1 MLPASEPPSIQ
12 PTPTYV
18 PDDANAFFG
27 ELQQLIAQAADGKPL
42 AAEDFYALLGQTLR
56 RAAEQKTRFN
66 GLTLGGLHAK
76 VDFLCK
82 ECGAEPSLRRA
93 VNVARRHILQPPV
106 ARTDEAALRLA
117 DVRAVARFIACIC
130 QAEIPAKLL
139 CRLPL
144 AAAAPPAPQTVLGAV
159 MRVVA
164 ERWDEAYIYVRCDA
178 IGNGQ
183 GRVRLHT
190 AQADWTYLLKLL
202 TPDVQLNLVRP
213 TLADGA
219 IEAEL
224 IILEPDYLVDVTSV
238 SRCFETFSHSPFLSL
253 LKRLE
258 PFRTSK
264 EILLGNL
271 AGQLL
276 DNEVYGAVQ
285 TPDAVFDAFVREN
298 LTDILALE
306 QEGRLDMETLR
317 TESLQQA
324 ANIRTALRQSLVEH
338 VGSYVPSLV
347 MLEPS
352 FFSEMLGLQ
361 GRMDFLQLD
370 HRVLIE
376 QKSGKG
382 GYHPALRDP
391 SQPIQKEPHYV
402 QMLLYRAILRYN
414 FPEQYAANHHD
425 LRTFLLYSRYA
436 RPLLGLGQAS
446 ALLHEAFRVRNG
458 IVWYEQYYC
467 NGGARILERITPES
481 LNQLHAHGRLW
492 EAYTRPQLQAM
503 LAPIQT
509 ATPLERA
516 YFFRMLRFVAHE
528 HRIAKVGDNTAQTN
542 CFASKWYASLAE
554 KRESG
559 EIYDGLLLDVPPE
572 GKPVGSLNFRFSG
585 RGDAGAP
592 GMDTTNFRRG
602 DIIVCYPYDAGS
614 TPDCRRTHV
623 FRGSLTEITPEG
635 VQCRL
640 AAAQGDG
647 RVFRHDAHRLWAVE
661 HDLYESAFTSLYAA
675 LHAFLRTAKPRRD
688 LLLLQ
693 RPPRIDETVRLKGD
707 YGAFNAMALRVKQA
721 SDFFLIIGPPGTG
734 KTSYGLLNTLR
745 EELLEPDSRILL
757 LSYTNRAVDEICSK
771 LVEMGLDFLRIGSAE
786 SCELAYRPY
795 LLEERLQGQS
805 AEAGRQLFRTAR
817 IVAGTTTSLSRKH
830 SLFVLMNFS
839 LAIID
844 EASQILEPHL
854 LGLLSMMHGGQPAI
868 RKFVFIGDHKQ
879 LPAVVQQPA
888 AASAADEP
896 ALHDIGLY
904 DCRSSLFERLLRRYG
919 DDPRL
924 TFMLTRQGR
933 MHPDIAD
940 FPSREFYEG
949 RLDVV
954 PLRHQL
960 AASLPADPRLRF
972 IAVRPAAADLRV
984 ASPKVNLA
992 EARVIAREVAKAYRR
1007 SPADFRAES
1016 TLGIIVPY
1024 RNQIAALRTA
1034 LATLC
1039 REEHLPDALRMVT
1052 IDTVERYQG
1061 SQRDVIIFGFTISRP
1076 YQLEFLAGNVFEE
1089 NGHAIDR
1096 KLNVA
1101 MTRARTHLLLV
1112 GNPDILCRNLVY
1124 SHLLRYIRQQGG
1136 YEE

>member
-1 MLPASEPPSIQ
+1 MLSQESSSEQPS
-12 PTPTYV
+12 PTCF
-18 PDDANAFFG
+18 PDDAGVFFS
-27 ELQQLIAQAADGKPL
+27 ELQQLIAQTAGEQPL
-42 AAEDFYALLGQTLR
+42 AVEDFYALLGQTLR

-82 ECGAEPSLRRA
+82 ECGVEPSLRRDI
-93 VNVARRHILQPPV
+93 NVARRHILQPP
-106 ARTDEAALRLA
+106 AEASAAGAPVCLA
-117 DVRAVARFIACIC
+117 DVRAVARFIARIC
-130 QAEIPAKLL
+130 QAEIPRKLL
-139 CRLPL
+139 RQLPIVSV
-144 AAAAPPAPQTVLGAV
+144 AAPAARTVLGAA

-164 ERWDEAYIYVRCDA
+164 ERWDEQYIYVRCDA
-178 IGNGQ
+178 IENGQ
-183 GRVRLHT
+183 GRVRLRT

-213 TLADGA
+213 SWVEGA

-224 IILEPDYLVDVTSV
+224 LILDPDYLVDVTSI

-276 DNEVYGAVQ
+276 DNEVYGAAQ
-285 TPDAVFDAFVREN
+285 TADEVFDAFVRDN

-306 QEGRLDMETLR
+306 QEGLLDVETLR

-382 GYHPALRDP
+382 GYNPAHRDP

-402 QMLLYRAILRYN
+402 QVLLYRAILRYN

-425 LRTFLLYSRYA
+425 LRTFLLYSRYP

-467 NGGARILERITPES
+467 NGGARILERITPEG
-481 LNQLHAHGRLW
+481 LNQLHACGRLW

-503 LAPIQT
+503 LSPIQT
-509 ATPLERA
+509 ATPLERD

-554 KRESG
+554 KRETG
-559 EIYDGLLLDVPPE
+559 EIYDGLRLDMPPT
-572 GKPVGSLNFRFSG
+572 GQPVSTLRFRFAKAADST
-585 RGDAGAP
+585 A
-592 GMDTTNFRRG
+592 MDVDTSNFRRG
-602 DIIVCYPYDAGS
+602 DIVVCYPYDAG
-614 TPDCRRTHV
+614 TVPDCRRTHV

-647 RVFRHDAHRLWAVE
+647 RVFQHDAHRLWAVE
-661 HDLYESAFTSLYAA
+661 HDLYESAFTGLYAA
-675 LHAFLRTAKPRRD
+675 LHAFLRAPKPRRD

-693 RPPRIDETVRLKGD
+693 RPPQCDETIRLKGD

-721 SDFFLIIGPPGTG
+721 TDFFLIIGPPGTG

-745 EELLEPDSRILL
+745 EELLEPGSRILL

-771 LVEMGLDFLRIGSAE
+771 LVEMGLDFLRIGSPE
-786 SCELAYRPY
+786 SCEPAYRSY
-795 LLEERLQGQS
+795 LLEERLRGQS
-805 AEAGRQLFRTAR
+805 LAAGRQFFRTVR
-817 IVAGTTTSLSRKH
+817 IVAGTTTSLSRRY
-830 SLFVLMNFS
+830 SLFVLTDFS

-854 LGLLSMMHGGQPAI
+854 LGLLSMMHDGQPAI
-868 RKFVFIGDHKQ
+868 RKLVFIGDHKQ

-888 AASAADEP
+888 AASAVEEP
-896 ALHDIGLY
+896 SLHAIGLY

-919 DDPRL
+919 NDPRL

-933 MHPDIAD
+933 MHPDIAA

-984 ASPKVNLA
+984 ASPKVNWA
-992 EARVIAREVAKAYRR
+992 EARVIAREAARVYQR
-1007 SPADFRAES
+1007 SPATFCAES

-1034 LATLC
+1034 LATVC
-1039 REEHLPDALRMVT
+1039 REEHLPDALQTVT

-1061 SQRDVIIFGFTISRP
+1061 SQRDVIVFGFTVSRP

-1089 NGHAIDR
+1089 DGHAIDR

-1101 MTRARTHLLLV
+1101 MTRARTHLVLV
-1112 GNPDILCRNLVY
+1112 GNPDILGRNLVY
-1124 SHLLRYIRQQGG
+1124 SGLIRYIRQCGG
-1136 YEE
+1136 YEG